1 MTAHFAREVWAG
13 SPLDPKHQLWVDDK
27 VGQYQLIHEDPDLI
41 SFYRWCR
48 ENGWQPIPNSV
59 LTCLNRGIC
68 RYEKRTH

>member
-1 MTAHFAREVWAG
+1 MSDMTIY
-13 SPLDPKHQLWVDDK
+13 LKTVDGFGILFDAE